1 MIETRCGVKCSE
13 CKYKEIMKCPGCL
26 NIKKPY
32 WGKSCPIKNCCE
44 RQHKENCGLCP
55 KFPCKEL
62 HEFAYDPLIGNEG
75 TRIEQCQ
82 DWAVEY
88 RREHGENK

>member
-1 MIETRCGVKCSE
+1 MIETRCGMKCSE

-32 WGKSCPIKNCCE
+32 WGKNCPIKNCCE
-44 RQHKENCGLCP
+44 RQHKENCGLCS

-62 HEFAYDPLIGNEG
+62 HEFAYDPLTGNEG

-82 DWAVEY
+82 NWAAEY
-88 RREHGENK
+88 RSQQPGK